1 MSTRPGGHIKKKPAQ
16 KHKNTTAFKFD
27 KYRTDPKAKVLK
39 NLEVIHCCPKCTSVL
54 EWKIKYG
61 KYKPLTTPAKCVDCL
76 QKVVKHSY
84 HIRCG
89 PCVEKSGKCAKCG
102 VQNEEFVNLE
112 PPDEGKLARE
122 EADFQ
127 RDLRS
132 LPERRRRA
140 FLRYLRQAH
149 EIGAD
154 SEEIQDKLKSMLNKF
169 SKDKD
174 DMGFDDFE
182 DDFADL
188 DIEDGDDD
196 EDDLSNSDQD
206 D

>member
-1 MSTRPGGHIKKKPAQ
+1 MGFYKRYLKPSNTMSTRPGGHVKKKPAQ

-89 PCVEKSGKCAKCG
+89 PCVEKSGNVRSVEYRMK
-102 VQNEEFVNLE
+102 NLLIWSHLM
-112 PPDEGKLARE
+112 K
-122 EADFQ
+122 
-127 RDLRS
+127 
-132 LPERRRRA
+132 
-140 FLRYLRQAH
+140 
-149 EIGAD
+149 
-154 SEEIQDKLKSMLNKF
+154 
-169 SKDKD
+169 
-174 DMGFDDFE
+174 
-182 DDFADL
+182 
-188 DIEDGDDD
+188 
-196 EDDLSNSDQD
+196 
-206 D
+206 